1 MLQLYFVSIFFL
13 SFFFCPFE
21 KLFKNYLKT
30 FFFIEPINT
39 FHSRA
44 CNTDDS
50 PPIRLSYHGNV
61 HYNSIIDPYNPTV
74 GVGLG
79 LAGYKPEV
87 SYPSNFILNLFE
99 ICVY

>member
-21 KLFKNYLKT
+21 KLFKSYLKT

-39 FHSRA
+39 FHSRT

-87 SYPSNFILNLFE
+87 SYACNFILNLFE